1 MQLDCGQAVQS
12 SAWREL
18 RAVKRVLESFVH
30 NLQNERVCWST
41 NNQNVVRIVLHGSK
55 KQIVLLTALQQEA
68 LTIFDTSVKGR
79 IHLEPE

>member
-1 MQLDCGQAVQS
+1 MVGKLQLDCGQAVQS

-30 NLQNERVCWST
+30 NLQNKRVRWST
-41 NNQNVVRIVLHGSK
+41 DNQNVVRIVLHGSRK
-55 KQIVLLTALQQEA
+55 PALQQEA

-79 IHLEPE
+79 IRLEPE